1 MKESR
6 QRKDKPPAGA
16 DFGSVTVFRNS
27 KRCPVTAKHPASQ
40 LVFARTSRVVGARG
54 YVVIG
59 SGYVDDSGLVRV
71 RLGQLPG
78 EPG

>member
-1 MKESR
+1 MMEG
-6 QRKDKPPAGA
+6 KPPAGA
-16 DFGSVTVFRNS
+16 DLGSATAVFRNS

-59 SGYVDDSGLVRV
+59 SGYVDDSGLVYV
-71 RLGQLPG
+71 RLGQMPG
-78 EPG
+78 ASG